1 MRRLRPCAQ
10 VAQHSTAGRE
20 TLRGVR
26 SKDSAVEGTRDGAAD
41 VDGHVLGG
49 LDGGLAQL
57 AQVEEDLQRRARLR
71 LRLLLDA
78 RAQHDKCLG
87 AHARARLLHKR
98 PLCLDRIDAAQ
109 VDGGEELL
117 ELTQRLCR
125 LGQIGARRGG
135 RRRLHRRRRVGRW
148 LGCGCIRPARTGRLR
163 RCDALPEPLAQHERA
178 LGLTE
183 QLAALLHA
191 LQLRYAL
198 LQPRV
203 RLRVLGANAPHR
215 LCERLDAF
223 VAA

>member
-1 MRRLRPCAQ
+1 MR
-10 VAQHSTAGRE
+10 
-20 TLRGVR
+20 
-26 SKDSAVEGTRDGAAD
+26 
-41 VDGHVLGG
+41 
-49 LDGGLAQL
+49 
-57 AQVEEDLQRRARLR
+57 
-71 LRLLLDA
+71 
-78 RAQHDKCLG
+78 

-117 ELTQRLCR
+117 ELTQRLRR
-125 LGQIGARRGG
+125 LGQVGARRGG
-135 RRRLHRRRRVGRW
+135 RRRLHRRRVGRW
-148 LGCGCIRPARTGRLR
+148 LGCGCIRSAPTGRLG

-191 LQLRYAL
+191 LQLRHAL

-203 RLRVLGANAPHR
+203 RLRTLGANAPHR
-215 LCERLDAF
+215 LRERLDAL